1 MLAEKG
7 CEQRIICGCHP
18 GNRICYIRKES
29 SISLHNWKDFLLIM
43 WARFFFPSIKSNWN
57 NISCCAKAEQWGIV
71 QEKLAGRA
79 VVKSMTDSAVILA
92 VPLPHMEQILVDAR
106 SIRTTSLLTLLGMH
120 RMLWCLWTGEILPS
134 SLPAHQEPFNH
145 YLHLGHFKDAD
156 EPHGNYYC
164 SFQVLKYISFQWL
177 SATHVITELTNSKP
191 YQCGASAQK
200 CFSECA
206 KPPYYRI

>member
-1 MLAEKG
+1 
-7 CEQRIICGCHP
+7 
-18 GNRICYIRKES
+18 
-29 SISLHNWKDFLLIM
+29 
-43 WARFFFPSIKSNWN
+43 
-57 NISCCAKAEQWGIV
+57 
-71 QEKLAGRA
+71 
-79 VVKSMTDSAVILA
+79 MTDSAVILA

-177 SATHVITELTNSKP
+177 SATHVITELINSKP
-191 YQCGASAQK
+191 YQCGAPAQK

-206 KPPYYRI
+206 KPPYYRISVFNSVICDRVYVNCTKCTNLFTTVSLPSEVIVSTCLIGDDDLRSPTFGLKNRLYYL

>member
-1 MLAEKG
+1 M
-7 CEQRIICGCHP
+7 
-18 GNRICYIRKES
+18 
-29 SISLHNWKDFLLIM
+29 
-43 WARFFFPSIKSNWN
+43 
-57 NISCCAKAEQWGIV
+57 
-71 QEKLAGRA
+71 
-79 VVKSMTDSAVILA
+79 KSMTDSAVILA

-120 RMLWCLWTGEILPS
+120 RMLWCLCTGEILPS

-177 SATHVITELTNSKP
+177 SATRD
-191 YQCGASAQK
+191 
-200 CFSECA
+200 
-206 KPPYYRI
+206 YRINKFQAISMWCSSTKMFLRMCQATIL